1 MNFSEILETEDLDLK
16 IGHWECGI
24 ENLGMKILNWK
35 FGVWK
40 KLENFE
46 FKFLS
51 LIHSKRNFI
60 IFFFYIFLFWVDWVN
75 SVWLR
80 WLSSWLS
87 LSLGAKILVPHFF
100 VSPFFPLC
108 FIFINFSSSTNTIH
122 LLLPLWFFFF
132 ISPFLLTKNT
142 FLSFLTF
149 PYPSPSIFL

>member
-100 VSPFFPLC
+100 VSPFFPFC

-142 FLSFLTF
+142 FLSFLSS
-149 PYPSPSIFL
+149 PHPSLSIFL